1 MVVDIEGTP
10 LGAAGGVLLLTCQT
24 LRLLCFSSSDWSP
37 GDFVGHLSA
46 TSAVL
51 SMPNSKAEEKDL
63 LV

>member
-46 TSAVL
+46 TL
-51 SMPNSKAEEKDL
+51 CPPRLTLRQRKRIC
-63 LV
+63 